1 MEQPG
6 VKAPGTPNSTPF
18 LPLNSSARFTLFPGC
33 PSKTTTDGMAS
44 PTLIRAIAAAALLK
58 QRTLPSVHSRPP
70 SRYALAPAAA
80 AHWTAAARAS
90 SEPVRWPRTY
100 IPVYH
105 TPSSVAA
112 TAPPPPSD
120 NTRRRGLE
128 RQTAAELCKRRGLS
142 QPAWPAASTTAGG
155 ASGAELPGRWA
166 YSHLGLGHWRSYK
179 WAELSAAAQ
188 LLCMQGWGDGPN

>member
-1 MEQPG
+1 MEGWEG
-6 VKAPGTPNSTPF
+6 VGGQ
-18 LPLNSSARFTLFPGC
+18 ARP
-33 PSKTTTDGMAS
+33 AV
-44 PTLIRAIAAAALLK
+44 TLIRAIAAAALRK

-90 SEPVRWPRTY
+90 IEPVRWPRTY

-105 TPSSVAA
+105 TPSSVVA

-120 NTRRRGLE
+120 NDRRRGLE
-128 RQTAAELCKRRGLS
+128 LRTAAEPCKRRGLS
-142 QPAWPAASTTAGG
+142 ELRRQAASTTVGG

-166 YSHLGLGHWRSYK
+166 YLHLGLDHWRSYK
-179 WAELSAAAQ
+179 WAELRQPHSLFA
-188 LLCMQGWGDGPN
+188 CKDGVMGLIDRLGQYFRSLTESGGGRRRCQAPV

>member
-1 MEQPG
+1 MRRARKREASRVWGWGPLPSVAQRALEGWEG
-6 VKAPGTPNSTPF
+6 VGGQ
-18 LPLNSSARFTLFPGC
+18 ARP
-33 PSKTTTDGMAS
+33 AV
-44 PTLIRAIAAAALLK
+44 TLIGAIAAAALLK
-58 QRTLPSVHSRPP
+58 QRTLPSVHSGPP

-90 SEPVRWPRTY
+90 SEPVRCPRTY

-120 NTRRRGLE
+120 NDRRRGLE
-128 RQTAAELCKRRGLS
+128 LRTAAEPCKRRSLS
-142 QPAWPAASTTAGG
+142 ELPQQAASTTVGG
-155 ASGAELPGRWA
+155 ASGAGLPGRWA
-166 YSHLGLGHWRSYK
+166 YLHLGLDHWRSYK

-188 LLCMQGWGDGPN
+188 LICMQGWGDGSN